1 MNAIAE
7 VAVIKQHLID
17 PEICIRCNTCE
28 AICPVGAITHDNVN
42 YVVDASKCNLCMDC
56 ISPCPTGSIDNWRT
70 MPRLRAYTPEEQL
83 TWNELPP
90 ELPPEELEGLAPLEG
105 GSVRAEL
112 VEAPAN
118 AATGEQTFVASSYGA
133 TLPPWSA
140 AHAYT
145 NLYGPK
151 AVQKTVTATVVGN
164 VRVTEVGKTAGSD
177 YDTHHIVLDFG
188 AMPFPVLEG
197 QSIGVVPPGVDDIG
211 RTHHARQYSIASPRN
226 GERPGY
232 NNLSLTI
239 KRVLADHDGEP
250 VRGVASN
257 FMCDLQVGDQV
268 EVIGPF
274 GTSFLMPN
282 HPKSNIVMICTGT
295 GSAPMRAM
303 TEWRR
308 RLRASAERSAAG
320 QPQGAAAPSGG
331 SDPRSG
337 GAWGPKFEGGKL
349 MLFFGARSQEELPYF
364 GPLQNLPK
372 DFIDTN
378 FAFSRTPGAPKRYVQ
393 DAMRERAADLAVL
406 LQDPNTYFY
415 VCGLKSMEEG
425 VVLALRDVA
434 QGAGLDW
441 DTIGASL
448 KREGRLHLETY

>member
-1 MNAIAE
+1 MDMATNT
-7 VAVIKQHLID
+7 AVIKQHLID
-17 PEICIRCNTCE
+17 PEICIRCSTCE

-70 MPRLRAYTPEEQL
+70 MPLVRAYTPEEQL
-83 TWNELPP
+83 TWNELPA
-90 ELPPEELEGLAPLEG
+90 ELPPEELEGLASAVG
-105 GSVRAEL
+105 NVAQAQ
-112 VEAPAN
+112 APAATPVV
-118 AATGEQTFVASSYGA
+118 AADPSGAEAFSSAAFGS

-151 AVQKTVTATVVGN
+151 AAQKTLTATVVGN

-257 FMCDLQVGDQV
+257 FMCDLQVGDKV

-282 HPKSNIVMICTGT
+282 HPRSGIVMICTGT

-308 RLRASAERSAAG
+308 RLRASG
-320 QPQGAAAPSGG
+320 
-331 SDPRSG
+331 
-337 GAWGPKFEGGKL
+337 KFEGGKL
-349 MLFFGARSQEELPYF
+349 MLFFGARTQEELPYF

-393 DAMRERAADLAVL
+393 DAMRERAADLALL

-425 VVLALRDVA
+425 VVMALRDVA

-441 DTIGASL
+441 DTIGAAL

>member
-1 MNAIAE
+1 MNAPAAA
-7 VAVIKQHLID
+7 AVIKQHLID

-28 AICPVGAITHDNVN
+28 SICPVQAITHDSRN
-42 YVVDASKCNLCMDC
+42 YVVDAEKCNWCNDC
-56 ISPCPTGSIDNWRT
+56 ISPCPTGSIDNYRT
-70 MPRLRAYTPEEQL
+70 MPRIKAYSLAEQL
-83 TWNELPP
+83 TWDTLPVELSAA
-90 ELPPEELEGLAPLEG
+90 E
-105 GSVRAEL
+105 RAAL
-112 VEAPAN
+112 VGDEAAN
-118 AATGEQTFVASSYGA
+118 VVSAETEAEAEAEATAETTADLTGQEAFKSAAFGA
-133 TLPPWSA
+133 TIPPWSA

-151 AVQKTVTATVVGN
+151 AAHKSVTATVTGN
-164 VRVTEVGKTAGSD
+164 VRVTEVGKQAGHD

-188 AMPFPVLEG
+188 SMPFPVLEG
-197 QSIGVVPPGVDDIG
+197 QSIGIVPPGTDAKG
-211 RTHHARQYSIASPRN
+211 KPHHARQYSIASPRN

-239 KRVLADHDGEP
+239 KRVLEDHSGQP

-257 FMCDLQVGDQV
+257 FMCDLQVGDTV

-308 RLRASAERSAAG
+308 RLR
-320 QPQGAAAPSGG
+320 QSG
-331 SDPRSG
+331 
-337 GAWGPKFEGGKL
+337 KFEGGKL
-349 MLFFGARSQEELPYF
+349 MLFFGARTQEELPYF
-364 GPLQNLPK
+364 GPLQNLPR
-372 DFIDTN
+372 DFIDTH
-378 FAFSRTPGAPKRYVQ
+378 FAFSRTPGQPKRYVQ

-434 QGAGLDW
+434 TQAGLSW
-441 DTIGASL
+441 EQIGAAL

>member
-1 MNAIAE
+1 MNAPAE
-7 VAVIKQHLID
+7 RAVIKQHLID

-28 AICPVGAITHDNVN
+28 AICPVGAITHDSRN

-56 ISPCPTGSIDNWRT
+56 ISPCPTGSIDNWRS
-70 MPRLRAYTPEEQL
+70 MPLVRAYTPEEQL
-83 TWNELPP
+83 TWDELPP
-90 ELPPEELEGLAPLEG
+90 ELPPEELEGLTSVDG
-105 GSVRAEL
+105 GSVLAEP
-112 VEAPAN
+112 VEAVAKDT
-118 AATGEQTFVASSYGA
+118 TGEQTFVASSYGA

-151 AVQKTVTATVVGN
+151 ATQKTVTATVVGN
-164 VRVTEVGKTAGSD
+164 LRVTEVGKTAGSD
-177 YDTHHIVLDFG
+177 YDTHHVVLDFG

-197 QSIGVVPPGVDDIG
+197 QSIGVIPPGVDANG
-211 RTHHARQYSIASPRN
+211 KPHHARQYSIASPRN
-226 GERPGY
+226 GERVGH

-239 KRVLADHDGEP
+239 KRVLEDHQGQP

-257 FMCDLQVGDQV
+257 FMCDLKVGDKV

-308 RLRASAERSAAG
+308 RLRASG
-320 QPQGAAAPSGG
+320 
-331 SDPRSG
+331 
-337 GAWGPKFEGGKL
+337 KFEGGKL

-425 VVLALRDVA
+425 VVLSLRDVA
-434 QGAGLDW
+434 QGAGLSW
-441 DTIGASL
+441 DTIGAAL
-448 KREGRLHLETY
+448 KKEGRLHLETY

>member
-1 MNAIAE
+1 MNAPAE
-7 VAVIKQHLID
+7 AAVIKQHLID

-28 AICPVGAITHDNVN
+28 AICPVQAITHDSRN
-42 YVVDASKCNLCMDC
+42 YVVDAEKCNWCNDC
-56 ISPCPTGSIDNWRT
+56 ISPCPTGSIDNYRT
-70 MPRLRAYTPEEQL
+70 MPRIKAYSLAEQL
-83 TWNELPP
+83 TWDTLPVELSAAERAALVGDAVAEPATTETEAEAEP
-90 ELPPEELEGLAPLEG
+90 VTETPVDPTGQDTFKSAAY
-105 GSVRAEL
+105 GSII
-112 VEAPAN
+112 
-118 AATGEQTFVASSYGA
+118 
-133 TLPPWSA
+133 PPWSA

-145 NLYGPK
+145 NLYGPR
-151 AVQKTVTATVVGN
+151 AAQKTVTATVTGN
-164 VRVTEVGKTAGSD
+164 VRVTEVGKQAGHD

-188 AMPFPVLEG
+188 SMPFPVLEG
-197 QSIGVVPPGVDDIG
+197 QSIGIVPPGTDDKG
-211 RTHHARQYSIASPRN
+211 RPHHARQYSIASPRN

-239 KRVLADHDGEP
+239 KRVLEDHSGQA

-308 RLRASAERSAAG
+308 RLR
-320 QPQGAAAPSGG
+320 QSG
-331 SDPRSG
+331 
-337 GAWGPKFEGGKL
+337 KFEGGKL
-349 MLFFGARSQEELPYF
+349 MLFFGARTQEELPYF

-372 DFIDTN
+372 DFIDID
-378 FAFSRTPGAPKRYVQ
+378 FAFSREKNKPKRYVQ

-425 VVLALRDVA
+425 VVLALHDVA
-434 QGAGLDW
+434 TQAGLNW
-441 DTIGASL
+441 DAIGAAL